1 MRINHNIAALNTYR
15 QLSANTVNTSK
26 SLEKLSSGLRINRA
40 GDDAAGLAISEK
52 MRSQIR
58 GLDTAARNANDGIS
72 LIQTAEGALNETH
85 SILQRMK
92 ELAVQAANDTNTD
105 ADRAEI
111 QKEID
116 QLTTEITRIAKNTEF
131 NTKKLLDGSMAATA
145 STDITGVTVSLIA
158 GATLESGTY
167 NVSIDYTDPV
177 PASTATKTGEYK
189 GTQSGTFV
197 YDGSAWKDSLG
208 TELDLTANGGT
219 LAVANATVG
228 DKLIVTAYQPEVSAE
243 AGTPGSAIEGTVNG
257 TNVTG
262 ITVSAT
268 TFTALESQVPAV
280 AYGET
285 ANTATIT
292 FTWNATD
299 ENWDITNGATTVA
312 SDVSTPDLTSIY
324 GITLTGTPQAG
335 TEEEFT
341 VILTGPVNDRPETP
355 ASGGESTLERAAA
368 VEEKVVVTVT
378 DESGNTVSANN
389 FEFKFADSVAS
400 GTLTGTIEVDS
411 RKAVLFHIGANEGQN
426 TSLSINSM
434 DAESLG
440 VNALDLTS
448 QETADAAI
456 TTIDNAISKVSSQR
470 AALGAMQN
478 RLEHTINNLG
488 TASENLSAAESRIRD
503 VDMAK
508 EMMEFTKNNILSQA
522 SQAML
527 AQANLQ
533 PQSVLQLLQ

>member
-15 QLSANTVNTSK
+15 QLTGNTNNTSK

-92 ELAVQAANDTNTD
+92 ELAVQAANDTNT
-105 ADRAEI
+105 AEDRAEI

-116 QLTTEITRIAKNTEF
+116 QLTTEITRIADQTEF
-131 NTKKLLDGSMAATA
+131 NTKKLLDGSMASKAT
-145 STDITGVTVSLIA
+145 
-158 GATLESGTY
+158 ESG
-167 NVSIDYTDPV
+167 
-177 PASTATKTGEYK
+177 
-189 GTQSGTFV
+189 GTT
-197 YDGSAWKDSLG
+197 LG
-208 TELDLTANGGT
+208 DA
-219 LAVANATVG
+219 
-228 DKLIVTAYQPEVSAE
+228 
-243 AGTPGSAIEGTVNG
+243 
-257 TNVTG
+257 G
-262 ITVSAT
+262 ITVS
-268 TFTALESQVPAV
+268 V
-280 AYGET
+280 A
-285 ANTATIT
+285 A
-292 FTWNATD
+292 
-299 ENWDITNGATTVA
+299 
-312 SDVSTPDLTSIY
+312 
-324 GITLTGTPQAG
+324 GTPPA
-335 TEEEFT
+335 EN
-341 VILTGPVNDRPETP
+341 VNYT
-355 ASGGESTLERAAA
+355 
-368 VEEKVVVTVT
+368 VTVT
-378 DESGNTVSANN
+378 KTAAAAASTTTMTSEPEDYTGTFTGTAVYDGTKWVNKADGTTPVETDGITFGDAGPVEGDELVLTGKVTGAATSANQTDDTNLTVTAGDLDPDSTVAADNYTLVYNASESSWQENGVNVNLADYGVSVSGTEAEGNTIEVTVGSANAPGN
-389 FEFKFADSVAS
+389 AVLNPAPAKEADVTVSVVDADGNDVTSRFEVKFGDALAEGSF
-400 GTLTGTIEVDS
+400 TGTITVDNS
-411 RKAVLFHIGANEGQN
+411 QASIFHIGANQGQN
-426 TSLSINSM
+426 TSLSINKM

-440 VNALDLTS
+440 VNALDLTEQS
-448 QETADAAI
+448 EADKAI

-508 EMMEFTKNNILSQA
+508 EMMEFTKNSILSQA

>member
-1 MRINHNIAALNTYR
+1 MELMLLALLFR
-15 QLSANTVNTSK
+15 
-26 SLEKLSSGLRINRA
+26 
-40 GDDAAGLAISEK
+40 
-52 MRSQIR
+52 
-58 GLDTAARNANDGIS
+58 
-72 LIQTAEGALNETH
+72 
-85 SILQRMK
+85 
-92 ELAVQAANDTNTD
+92 
-105 ADRAEI
+105 
-111 QKEID
+111 
-116 QLTTEITRIAKNTEF
+116 
-131 NTKKLLDGSMAATA
+131 
-145 STDITGVTVSLIA
+145 
-158 GATLESGTY
+158 
-167 NVSIDYTDPV
+167 
-177 PASTATKTGEYK
+177 
-189 GTQSGTFV
+189 
-197 YDGSAWKDSLG
+197 
-208 TELDLTANGGT
+208 
-219 LAVANATVG
+219 
-228 DKLIVTAYQPEVSAE
+228 
-243 AGTPGSAIEGTVNG
+243 
-257 TNVTG
+257 
-262 ITVSAT
+262 AT

-312 SDVSTPDLTSIY
+312 PDVSTPDLTSIY

-335 TEEEFT
+335 TAEEFT
-341 VILTGPVNDRPETP
+341 VKLTGTINDRE
-355 ASGGESTLERAAA
+355 AVSESGGESTLERAAA

-508 EMMEFTKNNILSQA
+508 ENDGVQQEQHPLPSFSGDAGSGQLAASERTPAATVSSFEDLERQSNIIEQQSH
-522 SQAML
+522 
-527 AQANLQ
+527 
-533 PQSVLQLLQ
+533 PQWVAFVYTLHNQ